1 MMERN
6 SGVLVKRSRDRS
18 SRARTP
24 LRLDIRR
31 RVARNRAG
39 VEKFVTQVRIGD
51 AEAVLVPW
59 RAELPGQA

>member
-6 SGVLVKRSRDRS
+6 SGVLVRRAVDRS
-18 SRARTP
+18 LRRKP
-24 LRLDIRR
+24 LRLDIGR

-51 AEAVLVPW
+51 VEAVLVPW
-59 RAELPGQA
+59 RMQA

>member
-1 MMERN
+1 MERN
-6 SGVLVKRSRDRS
+6 SRVLVKRPRDRS

-24 LRLDIRR
+24 LRLDIGR

-59 RAELPGQA
+59 RAQA

>member
-6 SGVLVKRSRDRS
+6 SGVLVRRAVDRS
-18 SRARTP
+18 LRRKP
-24 LRLDIRR
+24 LRLDIGR

-59 RAELPGQA
+59 RVQA

>member
-1 MMERN
+1 MMDRN
-6 SGVLVKRSRDRS
+6 SGVLVTRAVDRS
-18 SRARTP
+18 LRRKP
-24 LRLDIRR
+24 LRLDIGRR
-31 RVARNRAG
+31 IARNRAG

>member
-6 SGVLVKRSRDRS
+6 SRVLVTRAVDRSRR
-18 SRARTP
+18 RKP

-39 VEKFVTQVRIGD
+39 MEKFVTQVRIGD

-59 RAELPGQA
+59 RADLA

>member
-1 MMERN
+1 MERN
-6 SGVLVKRSRDRS
+6 SRVLVTRAVDRSRR
-18 SRARTP
+18 RKP

-39 VEKFVTQVRIGD
+39 MEKFVTQVRIGD

-59 RAELPGQA
+59 RADLA